1 MKALAHTDAE
11 RDMARRYYKDG
22 LSIAVIARRMRIDRT
37 VLVQWL
43 NKTTPPKAKAGNEKE
58 VVVDEMRPSKK
69 TSKLNALSEWQ
80 GVIDLYKQVEIAV
93 RFGNRRDI
101 VKSLNRL
108 SKQCRRMKE
117 SVVNGYSQK
126 V

>member
-1 MKALAHTDAE
+1 MKALTHTDAE
-11 RDMARRYYKDG
+11 RDMARKYYKDG

-43 NKTTPPKAKAGNEKE
+43 NKTTPPEVKSGNEKE
-58 VVVDEMRPSKK
+58 VIVDEMRPSKR

-80 GVIDLYKQVEIAV
+80 GVIDLYKQVETAV
-93 RFGNRRDI
+93 RFGDKRGI
-101 VKSLNRL
+101 VKALNRL